1 MEIINDIQGIREAV
15 KSAKEQKKS
24 VGFVPTMGFL
34 HEGHLGLIKKA
45 KEENDL
51 VIVSIFVN
59 PTQFGPGE
67 DLESYPRDIERDSKL
82 SQSAGADIIFHPS
95 VEEMYPSGFNTFVEL
110 EGGITK
116 KLCGA
121 SRPGHF
127 KGVTTV
133 VSKLFNIVSP
143 HKAYFGQKD
152 AQQVA
157 VIEQMVRDLN
167 FDVKIIPCPI
177 VREKDGLAMSSRNTY
192 LNREERQGA
201 LILSKSLFMAE
212 TMIKDGEKDSSKI
225 KEFITEKI
233 NSEKLANIDYV
244 EVVDA
249 KTLNNIDKLQGDIL
263 IALAVRF
270 GKTRLIDNVRLNIM
284 S

>member
-1 MEIINDIQGIREAV
+1 MRIINTVQGIREVV
-15 KSAKEQKKS
+15 KSVKEQKKS

-34 HEGHLGLIKKA
+34 HEGHLALIRKA

-67 DLESYPRDIERDSKL
+67 DLESYPRDIDRDSKL
-82 SQSAGADIIFHPS
+82 SECAGADIIFYPT
-95 VEEMYPSGFNTFVEL
+95 VEEVYPSGFNTFVEV
-110 EGGITK
+110 EGHITK

-167 FDVKIIPCPI
+167 FDIKIIPCPI

-192 LNREERQGA
+192 LNTEEREAA
-201 LILSKSLFMAE
+201 LVLSKSLFIAE
-212 TMIKDGEKDSSKI
+212 KMIKDGEKSASKI
-225 KEFITEKI
+225 KGFITENI
-233 NSEKLANIDYV
+233 RSEELANIDYV

-249 KTLNNIDKLQGDIL
+249 KTLNNIDELQGDIL

-270 GKTRLIDNVRLNIM
+270 GKTRLIDNIRLEVL
-284 S
+284 